1 MSEAIK
7 AAKSKKYLKSQLSG
21 YTLEQSSDVIEH
33 ITAQSLPGDRLG
45 LDVVAHGVYQVNLA
59 AMTIEA
65 GSSTRVIKITG
76 HGASVGDILK
86 ISSGADSGAE
96 YSILSCPTANEVI
109 IASNCGGSVGDS
121 VSIMRH
127 VTPKY
132 GADGSLSTTS
142 GPVKFLK
149 DAVETTVSYDTVT
162 PTNSDALPVNIV
174 TVNGHGISTTV
185 DLTGAQIN
193 VQLSH
198 TGASPDSTR
207 IGDGTNLLGI
217 NASNEAKTHDADAK
231 TELQAINTELDTQ
244 TTTLGNIDTSL
255 NNIESDVDLIASTVV
270 ADGAAQPANGQ
281 LIGGHNGAGLFR
293 HMKVSNT
300 GEVIVE
306 VSTSVLPTGAATE
319 AKQDAEAVLIGAVSE
334 TAPVS
339 DTASSGLNG
348 RLQRIAQRI
357 TSLISLLPASLG
369 QSTMANSLTITIA
382 SDQSAVA
389 VSDSSASSIDTN
401 IGAQADAVATTD
413 TGTFSLISLTK
424 KIAQNIT
431 AMSAKLPAALGATT
445 SAASLSVAPATDAV
459 FSTKP
464 KALTNSYAEYLTLTT
479 VQTFTAPASAVGGK
493 IMAQD
498 SNSANVRYKQ
508 NGTATTTSGMQLQP
522 GRSED
527 FTGGSDIT
535 VVSESGTNAVFIQWT
550 IQA

>member
-1 MSEAIK
+1 MSFKGLPFIGKMNELLDRALYATVQKVGNSRAAIEVIHK
-7 AAKSKKYLKSQLSG
+7 GYYDINSG
-21 YTLEQSSDVIEH
+21 ATYTV
-33 ITAQSLPGDRLG
+33 
-45 LDVVAHGVYQVNLA
+45 
-59 AMTIEA
+59 EA
-65 GSSTRVIKITG
+65 GSDDNLLVKTAHTFK
-76 HGASVGDILK
+76 VGDLIRFA
-86 ISSGADSGAE
+86 S
-96 YSILSCPTANEVI
+96 TANNIQEFEIVI
-109 IASNCGGSVGDS
+109 DEIIDANTVKLAGYLSASLTAGDTYNALRAVSEKFAADGSTLATLSTPPISYNRKAAGSTVQTTVLEDLDTPANSRGLPVVIHSVDGAPIVVNAGDLS
-121 VSIMRH
+121 VSI
-127 VTPKY
+127 
-132 GADGSLSTTS
+132 
-142 GPVKFLK
+142 
-149 DAVETTVSYDTVT
+149 
-162 PTNSDALPVNIV
+162 
-174 TVNGHGISTTV
+174 
-185 DLTGAQIN
+185 
-193 VQLSH
+193 SH
-198 TGASPDSTR
+198 ANDSVA
-207 IGDGTNLLGI
+207 IGDGTNLVGVT
-217 NASNEAKTHDADAK
+217 ASNELKTHDADAK

-255 NNIESDVDLIASTVV
+255 NNIEADVDLIASTVV

-306 VSTSVLPTGAATE
+306 VATSALPTGAATE
-319 AKQDAEAVLIGAVSE
+319 AKQDAEAVLIGAVTE
-334 TAPVS
+334 TAPGT

-357 TSLISLLPASLG
+357 TSLISLFPASIG
-369 QSTMANSLTITIA
+369 QKTSANSFAVTIA

-389 VSDSSASSIDTN
+389 VSDSSSSSINTN
-401 IGAQADAVATTD
+401 IGAQADAVAATD

-479 VQTFTAPASAVGGK
+479 VQTFTAPASAIGGK

>member
-174 TVNGHGISTTV
+174 TVNGQGISTTV

-255 NNIESDVDLIASTVV
+255 NNIETDVDLIASTVV

-293 HMKVSNT
+293 HMKVTNT

-306 VSTSVLPTGAATE
+306 VVTSALPTGASTE
-319 AKQDAEAVLIGAVSE
+319 AKQDAEAVLIGAVTE
-334 TAPVS
+334 TAPGT

-357 TSLISLLPASLG
+357 TSLMSLFPASTG
-369 QSTMANSLTITIA
+369 QKTSANSFAVTIA
-382 SDQSAVA
+382 SDQSAVP
-389 VSDSSASSIDTN
+389 ASQSGTWN
-401 IGAQADAVATTD
+401 VGV
-413 TGTFSLISLTK
+413 TGTVT
-424 KIAQNIT
+424 
-431 AMSAKLPAALGATT
+431 
-445 SAASLSVAPATDAV
+445 VAATDLDIRNLTPSQDTVAIGDGLDTLAV
-459 FSTKP
+459 NSDGSINIKEKTSQ
-464 KALTNSYAEYLTLTT
+464 TGSYAEITNLTT
-479 VQTFTAPASAVGGK
+479 SEQIFTAPAGAFGC
-493 IMAQD
+493 IIETDEA
-498 SNSANVRYKQ
+498 NTANVRVKM
-508 NGTATTTSGMQLQP
+508 GATATTTSGLQFQA
-522 GRSED
+522 GRSE
-527 FTGGSDIT
+527 TYHAGTDIS
-535 VVSESGTNAVFIQWT
+535 VIAESGSNQKVYVQWFIR
-550 IQA
+550 